1 MNLKNIAVI
10 LISLIHFV
18 SYGQNVDPYVHYD
31 TTMEAGEVI
40 QRVSLSTVF
49 VFTNDRKGR
58 VLKRKYD
65 RLTNAV
71 RVTYPI
77 AKHAQ
82 SKLREMNRVLP
93 SLSKEEQR
101 KYVKEVEKE
110 LKVQYTPILKKMS
123 MYQGVI
129 LLKLIDRE
137 TGSSSYGLVKEM
149 RGGFSAFFWQG
160 VARVFG
166 ANLKLEYDEKGDDK
180 IIEELIKLYEAGLI

>member
-1 MNLKNIAVI
+1 MKNIAVI